1 MRESAGGAVSQL
13 TDFVGWRQEA
23 NRLDVGQASEET
35 EGAEKESMYPAFFN
49 AAMYKETQ
57 QSRIVGTSA
66 KRLSVLL
73 STL

>member
-35 EGAEKESMYPAFFN
+35 EGAEKIEHV
-49 AAMYKETQ
+49 
-57 QSRIVGTSA
+57 SRI
-66 KRLSVLL
+66 L
-73 STL
+73 